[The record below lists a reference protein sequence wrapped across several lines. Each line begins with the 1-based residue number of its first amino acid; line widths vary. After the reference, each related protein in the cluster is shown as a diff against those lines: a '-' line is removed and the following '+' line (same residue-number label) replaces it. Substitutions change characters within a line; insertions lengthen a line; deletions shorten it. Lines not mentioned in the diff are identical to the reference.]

1 MNSAIEL
8 HDSDISAV
16 RLSGSEL
23 RLVFNPAYV
32 HRSAGRPGVDPG
44 QGYLQPVELVFS
56 DAQSSEHGGE
66 CIGTIS
72 SGFVANELVEYAN
85 VIPLPI
91 TLSGQVSAEITFN
104 SGAVMRVTG
113 SGLSCVS
120 AGDARFLEAYEG

>member
-1 MNSAIEL
+1 MNSAIEF
-8 HDSDISAV
+8 HDSDICAV

-32 HRSAGRPGVDPG
+32 HRSAGRPGIDPG
-44 QGYLQPVELVFS
+44 QGYLQPVEMVFS

-72 SGFVANELVEYAN
+72 SGFVATELVEYAN

-91 TLSGQVSAEITFN
+91 ALSGQVSAEITFN
-104 SGAVMRVTG
+104 SGAVMSVTG
-113 SGLSCVS
+113 SGLSCVPT
-120 AGDARFLEAYEG
+120 GDARFVEAYEG

>member
-1 MNSAIEL
+1 MNSAIEF

-32 HRSAGRPGVDPG
+32 HRSAGRPGIDPG
-44 QGYLQPVELVFS
+44 KGYLQPVEMVFS
-56 DAQSSEHGGE
+56 DAQSSERGGE

-72 SGFVANELVEYAN
+72 SGFVATELVEYAN

-91 TLSGQVSAEITFN
+91 ALSGQVWAEITFN
-104 SGAVMRVTG
+104 SGAVMRVTSTG
-113 SGLSCVS
+113 FACVPT
-120 AGDARFLEAYEG
+120 GDARYLEAYEG